1 MIPIVMRIRE
11 MSAMA
16 LSRDHRV
23 VLSGRDWK
31 MIVLA
36 EIAGQRMIEPP
47 W

>member
-1 MIPIVMRIRE
+1 
-11 MSAMA
+11 MSNIAVP
-16 LSRDHRV
+16 RDHRV

-36 EIAGQRMIEPP
+36 EIAGRRMIEQP

>member
-1 MIPIVMRIRE
+1 
-11 MSAMA
+11 MSDIAKPC
-16 LSRDHRV
+16 DHRV

-36 EIAGQRMIEPP
+36 DIAGQRMIEQP